1 MLRGH
6 LRTSIGVSKSGHAIH
21 ISQRSRHLTTSSCR
35 QREIQDP
42 RLKDSHW
49 SREPQS
55 AEGAKT
61 SGRDGDE
68 IIHDQF
74 SILRT
79 SYRAPKYPVILAHGL
94 LGFDELR
101 IAGPNM
107 PGIEYWYGI
116 RDALA
121 ARDIQVITATV
132 PPSGSIEARAQKL
145 REDIERKAGG
155 REVNIIAGLDSR
167 YMISQLKP
175 PNVIVKS
182 LTTISTPHRGSTFAD
197 YMFKSIGVTNIPKLY
212 RALEFFGFETGAFEQ
227 LTQEYM
233 TNSFNP
239 RTPDLEG
246 VKYYSYGAL
255 LRPTL
260 TSVFRKSHQIVDGI
274 EGPNDGLV
282 SVASSKWGTYRGT
295 LDNVSHLDLINW
307 TNRLR
312 WYFWE
317 LTGHKRN
324 FNAIAFYLGISGLLS
339 CFSTVEGY
347 EVADEVADMLAKE
360 GL

>member
-55 AEGAKT
+55 AEGAKA

-121 ARDIQVITATV
+121 AREIQVITATV

-155 REVNIIAGLDSR
+155 REVNIIA
-167 YMISQLKP
+167 
-175 PNVIVKS
+175 
-182 LTTISTPHRGSTFAD
+182 
-197 YMFKSIGVTNIPKLY
+197 
-212 RALEFFGFETGAFEQ
+212 
-227 LTQEYM
+227 
-233 TNSFNP
+233 
-239 RTPDLEG
+239 
-246 VKYYSYGAL
+246 
-255 LRPTL
+255 
-260 TSVFRKSHQIVDGI
+260 
-274 EGPNDGLV
+274 
-282 SVASSKWGTYRGT
+282 
-295 LDNVSHLDLINW
+295 
-307 TNRLR
+307 
-312 WYFWE
+312 
-317 LTGHKRN
+317 
-324 FNAIAFYLGISGLLS
+324 
-339 CFSTVEGY
+339 
-347 EVADEVADMLAKE
+347 
-360 GL
+360 

>member
-1 MLRGH
+1 MKAVSTMYGRPWL
-6 LRTSIGVSKSGHAIH
+6 SMGVRSSGHVVWL
-21 ISQRSRHLTTSSCR
+21 SQKSRNLTTSSCLLR
-35 QREIQDP
+35 QREVHDP
-42 RLKDSHW
+42 RLKESSDGSK
-49 SREPQS
+49 EPHS
-55 AEGAKT
+55 PEGTKI
-61 SGRDGDE
+61 SGRDGDN

-74 SILRT
+74 SVLRS
-79 SYRAPKYPVILAHGL
+79 SYRVPKYPIILAHGL

-121 ARDIQVITATV
+121 ARDIQVMTATV

-145 REDIERKAGG
+145 SEDIERKAGG

-182 LTTISTPHRGSTFAD
+182 LTTISTPHRGSAFAD
-197 YMFKSIGVTNIPKLY
+197 YMFKSIGMTNIPKLY
-212 RALEFFGFETGAFEQ
+212 HALEFFGLETGAFEQ

-260 TSVFRKSHQIVDGI
+260 TSVFRKSHQIVDSI

-282 SVASSKWGTYRGT
+282 SVASSKWGTYCGT

-317 LTGHKRN
+317 VTGHKRN
-324 FNAIAFYLGISGLLS
+324 FNAIAFYLGIS
-339 CFSTVEGY
+339 
-347 EVADEVADMLAKE
+347 DMLAKE

>member
-1 MLRGH
+1 MRPMSMI
-6 LRTSIGVSKSGHAIH
+6 RSRPRISIGVISSEPMVS
-21 ISQRSRHLTTSSCR
+21 ISQRSRNLTASTRLR
-35 QREIQDP
+35 QREVHDP
-42 RLKDSHW
+42 RLKESSDGSK
-49 SREPQS
+49 EPRFT
-55 AEGAKT
+55 EGAD
-61 SGRDGDE
+61 SGGRDGDK

-74 SILRT
+74 SVLRS
-79 SYRAPKYPVILAHGL
+79 SYRAPKYPIILAHGL

-121 ARDIQVITATV
+121 ARNIQVITATV

-145 REDIERKAGG
+145 SEDIERKAGG

-175 PNVIVKS
+175 PNVLVKS
-182 LTTISTPHRGSTFAD
+182 LTTISTPHRGSAFAD
-197 YMFKSIGVTNIPKLY
+197 YMFKSIGMTNIPKLY
-212 RALEFFGFETGAFEQ
+212 RTLEFFGFETGAFEQ
-227 LTQEYM
+227 LTPKYM
-233 TNSFNP
+233 MNSFNP

-260 TSVFRKSHQIVDGI
+260 TSVFRKSHQIVDSI

-282 SVASSKWGTYRGT
+282 SFASSKWGTYRGT

-324 FNAIAFYLGISGLLS
+324 FNAIAFYLGISGLSNCLA
-339 CFSTVEGY
+339 TADGL
-347 EVADEVADMLAKE
+347 EVTDK
-360 GL
+360 